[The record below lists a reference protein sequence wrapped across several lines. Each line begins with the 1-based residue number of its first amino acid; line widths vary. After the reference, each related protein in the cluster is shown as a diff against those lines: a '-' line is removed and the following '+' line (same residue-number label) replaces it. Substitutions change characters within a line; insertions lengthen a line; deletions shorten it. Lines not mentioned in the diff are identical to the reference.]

1 MNAASDIGRVSSVM
15 VYGAYA
21 WLMLSGL
28 LQIGIDVISQHLRG
42 VRKPGIETTLY
53 YGLNTA
59 YGLSQILFAALAL
72 SVAYQYGPQL
82 LARSVGLCIG
92 LVAAAAW
99 LAFCLAFI
107 AYPHP
112 RTTVAVFALL
122 LVVAAFTA
130 SANSR

>member
-1 MNAASDIGRVSSVM
+1 MNPLSNIGRVSTVLLY
-15 VYGAYA
+15 VAYS

-72 SVAYQYGPQL
+72 HVTYQFGPQL
-82 LARSVGLCIG
+82 LSRSIGLCIG

-99 LAFCLAFI
+99 LAFCVAFI

-112 RTTVAVFALL
+112 RMTVVVFALL
-122 LVVAAFTA
+122 LAIAAFTA
-130 SANSR
+130 